1 MDAGLATVLA
11 AVVASTGAIIVALFQ
26 FRKENRGDHAVVV
39 DRIDRLTNSVERVE
53 DKVDSHIND
62 HARGRL

>member
-1 MDAGLATVLA
+1 MDAGIATVLA
-11 AVVASTGAIIVALFQ
+11 ATVASGGAIIVALFQ
-26 FRKENRGDHAVVV
+26 FRTENRKDHAVVV

-62 HARGRL
+62 HAKGRL